1 MVSFRVSFRF
11 HLGSL
16 RGFISVLFRVSLG
29 FHLGVFRVSPRV
41 S

>member
-16 RGFISVLFRVSLG
+16 QGFISVLFRVSLG
-29 FHLGVFRVSPRV
+29 FHLGFL
-41 S
+41 